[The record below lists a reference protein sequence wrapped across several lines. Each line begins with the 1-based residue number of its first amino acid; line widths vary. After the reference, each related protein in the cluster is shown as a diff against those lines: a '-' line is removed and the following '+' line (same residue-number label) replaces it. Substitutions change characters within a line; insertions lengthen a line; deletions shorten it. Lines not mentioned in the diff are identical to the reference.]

1 MILKPPDIN
10 KLISQLLKTE
20 STFVLE
26 ETHPSLGSIERKQTI
41 EKWRKAYLKQ
51 ISRNR
56 KESSIRIFNIFTM
69 NLLLRAMRGE
79 KGRDIFREM
88 NKEFRTFGDITKSRV
103 KNVLQRIGYR
113 WGVKNGTE
121 VILRAK
127 EIILKN
133 YRGNWEKYFKE
144 AESKYQEN
152 FPEDPFLTIPNVS
165 FKVRDLALSC
175 FSKFYSANDIHV
187 VRVITRTGLLLYGYG
202 DINIGTNPSD
212 KKEYLFLRRLIIK
225 LSKESGYSPGELDRI
240 FWHFGKSVCNARP
253 SCDKCP
259 IKDICLTGIARQNLS
274 YLRKDK

>member
-26 ETHPSLGSIERKQTI
+26 EIHPSLGSIERKQTI

-56 KESSIRIFNIFTM
+56 RESSIRIFNIFTM

-79 KGRDIFREM
+79 KGKDIFREM
-88 NKEFRTFGDITKSRV
+88 NKEFKAFSDITKSRV
-103 KNVLQRIGYR
+103 KNVLKRIGYR

-144 AESKYQEN
+144 AERKYQEN
-152 FPEDPFLTIPNVS
+152 FPDDPFLTIPNVS

-202 DINIGTNPSD
+202 DINIGTNPND
-212 KKEYLFLRRLIIK
+212 KKEYFFLRRLIIK

-253 SCDKCP
+253 NCKTCP
-259 IKDICLTGIARQNLS
+259 IGDICLTNIS
-274 YLRKDK
+274 K